1 MKFRSGLLVACMIV
15 VPMLAMFSHHVP
27 DGLVA
32 AASRLVYDPLVSTLS
47 SKLSAV
53 LKPTA
58 AGDNGASP
66 AAAFPTAEATPGATE
81 GPAGRPAAAQLAAM
95 GTPASAIRPE
105 SSGPP
110 AGQAGRLAAAAKPP
124 APANGTDAGNAG
136 SAAAARLA
144 ALGALSIDCRPMPG
158 VTGRHRASCRMPVD
172 AEGQLHRVFQATGPD
187 RAAAEQNLLE
197 DVLATWR
204 HAPR

>member
-27 DGLVA
+27 DGVVA
-32 AASRLVYDPLVSTLS
+32 AASRLVYDPMVSR
-47 SKLSAV
+47 LSAALSPRV
-53 LKPTA
+53 AGGNGTDQDAPLPTA
-58 AGDNGASP
+58 G
-66 AAAFPTAEATPGATE
+66 ATPGPAE
-81 GPAGRPAAAQLAAM
+81 GPAAVTVPPVR
-95 GTPASAIRPE
+95 SE
-105 SSGPP
+105 SSGL
-110 AGQAGRLAAAAKPP
+110 AASVAAAATPQAP
-124 APANGTDAGNAG
+124 APRAEAGNAG
-136 SAAAARLA
+136 PAVARLA

-158 VTGRHRASCRMPVD
+158 VAGRHRASCRMPVD
-172 AEGQLHRVFQATGPD
+172 VEGQLHRVFQATGTD